1 MHIGSPPLLLPIAG
15 SLAILLT
22 SCVGRLERPS
32 IPGVIAVP
40 APDGKTG
47 NYTLQNYADDLAD
60 YDKKTG
66 EAAVGV
72 RNKIVYSLMAEIDY
86 VFYDY
91 ETKLFLNEG
100 LSHVGADFLQLGM
113 AAGGALTNGTR
124 GKTILSALLSG
135 VTGVDLSVDKNF
147 FSQQTV
153 QAITSSMEAN
163 RDRIKTI
170 ILQQLDQTT
179 TSYPYPAARVDLIH
193 YFFAGTLPGG
203 LQQLNQDAGTN
214 AKSEKAALNQV
225 QVGHIT
231 PGDVSNITKINAAIA
246 QAFSVNNFG
255 PIEKY
260 LNAMGIMTP
269 ANPTKAALETELRQL
284 GAKLPVDA
292 DLRRESYEAA
302 KRANLIQ

>member
-1 MHIGSPPLLLPIAG
+1 MLPAPPVVALLTI
-15 SLAILLT
+15 SLT
-22 SCVGRLERPS
+22 SCLGRFERPN

-66 EAAVGV
+66 EAAVAV

-91 ETKLFLNEG
+91 ETKLFLNEA

-113 AAGGALTNGTR
+113 AAGGTLSNGTR
-124 GKTILSALLSG
+124 GKTILSALLTG
-135 VTGVDLSVDKNF
+135 VTGVDLSVDKNVF
-147 FSQQTV
+147 RQQTV
-153 QAITSSMEAN
+153 QAITSSMEGN

-170 ILQQLDQTT
+170 IIQQLDQTT
-179 TSYPYPAARVDLIH
+179 ASYPYPAARADLIH

-214 AKSEKAALNQV
+214 AKSEKATLDQV

-246 QAFSVNNFG
+246 KAFSDNKLG
-255 PIEKY
+255 PVADY
-260 LNAMGIMTP
+260 LTAMGITTP
-269 ANPTKAALETELRQL
+269 ANPTKATLETELRQL
-284 GAKLPVDA
+284 SAKLPVDA
-292 DLRRESYEAA
+292 DLRRQSYQAA
-302 KRANLIQ
+302 QTAKLIQ